1 MKLKDPV
8 ICTIYDSNVRAI
20 NNPGIFMNIHDQ
32 YEELSSESELDEEE
46 DGKLPKKK
54 CKKILNLFVSFKLR
68 CKRIFFK
75 HSPL

>member
-68 CKRIFFK
+68 C
-75 HSPL
+75 